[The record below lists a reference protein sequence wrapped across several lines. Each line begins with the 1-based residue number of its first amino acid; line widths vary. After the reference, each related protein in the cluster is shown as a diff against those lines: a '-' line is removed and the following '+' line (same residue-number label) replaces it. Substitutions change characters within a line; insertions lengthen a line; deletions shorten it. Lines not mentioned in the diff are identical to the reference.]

1 MASVAHLHFEAG
13 LLGRALVGIRARGRA
28 VAQAVSAAVLV
39 IQHRSVA
46 AELRQLDR
54 RVLRDL
60 GLQREG
66 QAVWQQLDS

>member
-1 MASVAHLHFEAG
+1 MVSVAHLHLEAG
-13 LLGRALVGIRARGRA
+13 LLGRALVGISARGRA
-28 VAQAVSAAVLV
+28 VAQALSAAALV